1 MLAGSA
7 AYALAEAF
15 GWLST
20 LEARFLEARGFYII
34 ILAATAIRLWTGIYL
49 FGSDQDAGVERR
61 IERGRFSSRYGH
73 HDGAYHQFFG
83 DGAIP
88 RSPLAGLGGMGSDGF
103 DGTTGYRR

>member
-1 MLAGSA
+1 M
-7 AYALAEAF
+7 
-15 GWLST
+15 
-20 LEARFLEARGFYII
+20 
-34 ILAATAIRLWTGIYL
+34 
-49 FGSDQDAGVERR
+49 ERR

-103 DGTTGYRR
+103 DGTTGYDADPVVFNRKVIPSSMSNVRFTSNITSMSAKCQ